1 MRFFWGSFFLV
12 VTFVLQ
18 LGMIAVFRR
27 MMSEVNAAL
36 PQESKIPGVGVSLLR
51 GRVIKLHRAYFPA
64 SRLRKQMY
72 ALWVIEVCAFTLGLG
87 CIIRFVHR

>member
-1 MRFFWGSFFLV
+1 MRFFIGGGFLV

-18 LGMIAVFRR
+18 LCMIAVFRR
-27 MMSEVNAAL
+27 MMCEVNAAL
-36 PQESKIPGVGVSLLR
+36 PEESRIPEVGLSLLR

-72 ALWVIEVCAFTLGLG
+72 AWWVAEVCAFMLGLG
-87 CIIRFVHR
+87 CVIRFVR